1 MVSQGVSL
9 LWSSFIGKKKV
20 RSAGCFCRC
29 SHVIVSVADSL
40 SFAQS
45 EERLPMRF
53 SALVEH
59 VTKKPVPAH
68 VTHFVVEVM
77 ASDEDGED
85 VEVRIPNCFSRPLFP
100 IPTVCAG
107 PLHRGTKV
115 SLWQG
120 EGTCERNNSFV
131 IVAISRRLSRL
142 CIVNFVSH
150 GVPVDGESHA
160 C

>member
-1 MVSQGVSL
+1 
-9 LWSSFIGKKKV
+9 
-20 RSAGCFCRC
+20 
-29 SHVIVSVADSL
+29 
-40 SFAQS
+40 
-45 EERLPMRF
+45 MRF

-85 VEVRIPNCFSRPLFP
+85 VEVRIPDCFSRPLFP
-100 IPTVCAG
+100 IPTVYAG
-107 PLHRGTKV
+107 PLHCGTKV

-120 EGTCERNNSFV
+120 EGTCERNNSSV

-142 CIVNFVSH
+142 CIVNFCFTH